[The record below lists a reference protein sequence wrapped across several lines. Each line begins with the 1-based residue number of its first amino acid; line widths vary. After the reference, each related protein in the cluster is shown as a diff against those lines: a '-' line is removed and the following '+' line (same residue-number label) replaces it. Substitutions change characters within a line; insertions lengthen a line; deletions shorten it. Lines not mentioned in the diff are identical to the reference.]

1 MRTARCAARLR
12 RRGHLRSAALTPCAT
27 AVAVR
32 LGAAAGGGGD
42 GEAEHF
48 PLPWLWANAPGHHDA
63 STNQRTPGALALCA
77 PPELQALEVSPDGAA
92 LVLQWRSGARL
103 AYPAAFLHRH
113 RLSDAALRSDA
124 LAAAPAPLPS
134 TREAVPAFAY
144 ADLLAAAASGGG
156 GGAALEALRALNR
169 CGIARVHGCP
179 TAEPLAVT
187 ALARTLA
194 PVMPTIYGESF
205 EVSVQQ
211 QPINVAYT
219 SGGLALH
226 QDLAYYES
234 PPGLQLLLCRE
245 FSASAQGGE
254 STFACALSA
263 AEALRAEA
271 PAAFDTLRTVPTTFQ
286 KVHYARAAPAHIVTA
301 RPIITTSGQDGS
313 GPVTAVFWAPPFEGP
328 LRVPLRQ
335 VAPYYAAY
343 RAFAA
348 LLGEVEGGARPGLL
362 QFRLAPGEAVVF
374 NQRRVLHG
382 RRAFHGQA
390 MRRVLQGCYIHADE
404 WVSRLRSLE
413 GGAGQGAAAV
423 AAAAAAPAVPLARTG
438 NQQLW

>member
-1 MRTARCAARLR
+1 
-12 RRGHLRSAALTPCAT
+12 
-27 AVAVR
+27 VR
-32 LGAAAGGGGD
+32 
-42 GEAEHF
+42 
-48 PLPWLWANAPGHHDA
+48 
-63 STNQRTPGALALCA
+63 
-77 PPELQALEVSPDGAA
+77 
-92 LVLQWRSGARL
+92 
-103 AYPAAFLHRH
+103 
-113 RLSDAALRSDA
+113 
-124 LAAAPAPLPS
+124 
-134 TREAVPAFAY
+134 
-144 ADLLAAAASGGG
+144 
-156 GGAALEALRALNR
+156 
-169 CGIARVHGCP
+169 GCP
-179 TAEPLAVT
+179 TEDPRAVVRLAQ
-187 ALARTLA
+187 RLA
-194 PVMPTIYGESF
+194 PVMHTIYGESF
-205 EVSVQQ
+205 EVSVQA

-263 AEALRAEA
+263 AEALRSEA
-271 PAAFDTLRTVPTTFQ
+271 PAAFATLRAVPTTFQ

-301 RPIITTSGQDGS
+301 RPIIATSGQDGS

-328 LRVPLRQ
+328 LRVPLRL

-343 RAFAA
+343 AAFAG
-348 LLGEVEGGARPGLL
+348 LLGEVESGARPGLL

-423 AAAAAAPAVPLARTG
+423 AALAAAAPAHPLARTG